1 MKIGWF
7 RLTLVRTRVVEP
19 AGKVAVPRAASR
31 LAVEMPLLMV
41 LVRVSA
47 CIAVTTSAM
56 LWPVMSVKTGKPT
69 DLDTLQKVSRLG
81 TPRVLVLMLS
91 VQRVQPVGVR

>member
-19 AGKVAVPRAASR
+19 ARKVAVPRAASR
-31 LAVEMPLLMV
+31 LVVEMPLLMV

-56 LWPVMSVKTGKPT
+56 LWPAMSANTGKPT